1 MQGLHRDLACSLV
14 TVSPRPCREPLLGE
28 HKSVCSMQVGTE
40 LAARFGCCF
49 LSTIQTA
56 WLCVPQRKAGLRH
69 CIPRWDF
76 PLQGPFHLKTPTKA
90 QPVSLA
96 RPAAA
101 GAWGP
106 RLFSPPSLVEVLR
119 VTSLCRVN
127 RSPAG
132 ALQTRGCT
140 PGMGS
145 VGASNSISSKVTPIK
160 PLTEGH
166 IRSRGRRSRDPWWEV
181 SEKGSVCGP
190 QEVD

>member
-106 RLFSPPSLVEVLR
+106 RLFSPRTEKIGPFLSLFLHQQRPCSWPHASPLVPGERLGLPPPRAPAPYLARVIPKCMGGSSWSLGETEDEAGVGGVL
-119 VTSLCRVN
+119 
-127 RSPAG
+127 A
-132 ALQTRGCT
+132 T
-140 PGMGS
+140 P
-145 VGASNSISSKVTPIK
+145 
-160 PLTEGH
+160 
-166 IRSRGRRSRDPWWEV
+166 
-181 SEKGSVCGP
+181 
-190 QEVD
+190 